1 MAAVAVEPISPEL
14 VLVCPKLRERAIA
27 TLPDYEWQIFVADA
41 RVRMVLRPAQPA
53 GALGRLREGAAFVF
67 EALVVP
73 VVGVAILILATST
86 LTLVAD
92 LTR

>member
-14 VLVCPKLRERAIA
+14 VLVCPELREQAIA
-27 TLPDYEWQIFVADA
+27 ALPDYEWQIFVAEA
-41 RVRMVLRPAQPA
+41 RARMVLPPAQLPGAVTRLRA
-53 GALGRLREGAAFVF
+53 GAALVF

-73 VVGVAILILATST
+73 LVGLAILILATSA

>member
-14 VLVCPKLRERAIA
+14 VLVCPELREQAIA
-27 TLPDYEWQIFVADA
+27 MLPDYEWQIFVAQA
-41 RVRMVLRPAQPA
+41 RVRMALPPAQRS
-53 GALGRLREGAAFVF
+53 GAVDRLRAGAAFVF
-67 EALVVP
+67 EALAVP
-73 VVGVAILILATST
+73 LVGLAILILATST

>member
-1 MAAVAVEPISPEL
+1 MSAVAVEPISPEL
-14 VLVCPKLRERAIA
+14 VLVCPELREQAIA
-27 TLPDYEWQIFVADA
+27 TLADYEWQIFVAQA
-41 RVRMVLRPAQPA
+41 RVRMELPPVEVPGAVRRLRA
-53 GALGRLREGAAFVF
+53 GAAIVL

-73 VVGVAILILATST
+73 LVGLAILLLATSA